1 MSAPTA
7 GAAARLLADPVAFTD
22 EERVH
27 ASLGLLR
34 DNAAVVRV
42 DVAPYR
48 PFWAVVKH
56 DDIVAVERDHALWIN
71 GSGSVLTTA
80 AIDDA
85 VQARREAGIS
95 LLTMNQMDGERHRA
109 LRAIGAG

>member
-1 MSAPTA
+1 
-7 GAAARLLADPVAFTD
+7 
-22 EERVH
+22 
-27 ASLGLLR
+27 
-34 DNAAVVRV
+34 
-42 DVAPYR
+42 
-48 PFWAVVKH
+48 VVKH